1 MIKMTTD
8 DQPYTTAEEDPF
20 QIQPYIQQPVKTV
33 KSRRSSML
41 DKWIIDQQAQS
52 PQPEPLEPYSG
63 LSAAASNPYLAYPD
77 LPRVSSE
84 HTQPKEDNESI
95 ISYDLVDDDD
105 IPTTT
110 MQEDSSQ
117 QVCY

>member
-1 MIKMTTD
+1 MTTD
-8 DQPYTTAEEDPF
+8 DQPYTTADEDPF
-20 QIQPYIQQPVKTV
+20 QSQPFIQPVKTV

-41 DKWIIDQQAQS
+41 DKWIIEQQAQ
-52 PQPEPLEPYSG
+52 PYSG

-84 HTQPKEDNESI
+84 HPEPKEDNESI

-105 IPTTT
+105 IPTST
-110 MQEDSSQ
+110 MQEDSPQ
-117 QVCY
+117 QVCC